1 MAELNVQKAQNMAAR
16 SRVSVSAEA
25 FGKYHK
31 KEAYTPV
38 VIQKQQATKDKYAKS
53 QRLTVSV

>member
-1 MAELNVQKAQNMAAR
+1 MAAR

-53 QRLTVSV
+53 QPLTVSV